1 MEESRANENESLVSA
16 PMEDF
21 LIQMGEAS
29 AAYKFLKNIE
39 DRGTAPNEER
49 AEQKEDGQASEAR
62 EADGKRA
69 ALTFAVEA
77 FVLAAFFILN
87 LAVSGVTYFTTKA
100 QNETLYNLGAK
111 LEEVGEDVSELSS
124 QIEAFEISQTND
136 GISIKEQMSHVEK
149 DIEAVNEALEG
160 ALKSIAPPSGE
171 EEQDEET
178 EEAEAAP
185 KTGAEGEVAQ
195 LKPLSAGAVSSDGT
209 VSESYFETVAQ
220 YYSACPQSVRES
232 FEADGWKVVVTSGPL
247 KCAGVKNRVLALTEF
262 GNRTIYVGP
271 NDASS
276 VVHEMGHY
284 VDFKNGYASSL
295 ISDEVYSQELSGLL
309 SIDPGVDSHNVSTK
323 LEYFAECFFA
333 LVTNPVG
340 AQGSIPR
347 TCEYISAFL

>member
-1 MEESRANENESLVSA
+1 MEESRTNENESLVSA

-49 AEQKEDGQASEAR
+49 AEQKEDGQAGEAR

-100 QNETLYNLGAK
+100 QNEALYNLGAK

-149 DIEAVNEALEG
+149 DIEAVNETLEG
-160 ALKSIAPPSGE
+160 VLKNAAPSSSKEG
-171 EEQDEET
+171 QDEES
-178 EEAEAAP
+178 EEAEGAP
-185 KTGAEGEVAQ
+185 KT
-195 LKPLSAGAVSSDGT
+195 
-209 VSESYFETVAQ
+209 
-220 YYSACPQSVRES
+220 
-232 FEADGWKVVVTSGPL
+232 
-247 KCAGVKNRVLALTEF
+247 
-262 GNRTIYVGP
+262 
-271 NDASS
+271 
-276 VVHEMGHY
+276 
-284 VDFKNGYASSL
+284 
-295 ISDEVYSQELSGLL
+295 
-309 SIDPGVDSHNVSTK
+309 
-323 LEYFAECFFA
+323 
-333 LVTNPVG
+333 
-340 AQGSIPR
+340 
-347 TCEYISAFL
+347 

>member
-1 MEESRANENESLVSA
+1 MRLFGFAHICSGKPHLESTERNADMEESRANENESLVSA

-49 AEQKEDGQASEAR
+49 AEQKEDGQAS

-149 DIEAVNEALEG
+149 DIEAVNETLEG
-160 ALKSIAPPSGE
+160 VLKSAAPSSNE
-171 EEQDEET
+171 EGQDEEP
-178 EEAEAAP
+178 EEAEDAP
-185 KTGAEGEVAQ
+185 KT
-195 LKPLSAGAVSSDGT
+195 
-209 VSESYFETVAQ
+209 
-220 YYSACPQSVRES
+220 
-232 FEADGWKVVVTSGPL
+232 
-247 KCAGVKNRVLALTEF
+247 
-262 GNRTIYVGP
+262 
-271 NDASS
+271 
-276 VVHEMGHY
+276 
-284 VDFKNGYASSL
+284 
-295 ISDEVYSQELSGLL
+295 
-309 SIDPGVDSHNVSTK
+309 
-323 LEYFAECFFA
+323 
-333 LVTNPVG
+333 
-340 AQGSIPR
+340 
-347 TCEYISAFL
+347 